1 MTRRLAKMGD
11 KTAYGQIISATS
23 TMFDHDKAL
32 VLSGDKAWCNNCKG
46 SFPIFASHTGWIED
60 RMVVG
65 DGDLVG
71 CRCDNNRVFATS
83 DYFGESNVTKRA
95 PSAEPVQRAQN
106 AKKHS
111 PLPKVAPPPQPLIL
125 PEEIYTTI
133 QKMDDY
139 AADDMLCG
147 DLTEEQLKKVHHLY
161 KISSQID
168 PYTGLL
174 TKPLDEKEYY
184 KSVDYPPNFVTL
196 EESARILFDEFRGLS
211 DMFSFYGEYQDIT
224 RKIITH
230 MQNNTGRVFKDP
242 LLDKALKEQII
253 NDKSEDSTLLKIK
266 EVLAK
271 KVDFKHG
278 FFPKE
283 FLESFEININ
293 GGTVLPKFTT
303 FKDYFNGLVI
313 SVHDTA
319 ATSITL
325 TSLNVE
331 NDSFCAIIH
340 YRVQDH
346 FGLDN
351 EDIKHRIYHEAPIF
365 RMWFLLQRWEKF
377 SFRPFITE
385 MSATVEVT
393 GKCNA

>member
-1 MTRRLAKMGD
+1 
-11 KTAYGQIISATS
+11 
-23 TMFDHDKAL
+23 
-32 VLSGDKAWCNNCKG
+32 
-46 SFPIFASHTGWIED
+46 
-60 RMVVG
+60 MVVG

-111 PLPKVAPPPQPLIL
+111 PLPKVTLPPQPLIL

-168 PYTGLL
+168 PFTGLL
-174 TKPLDEKEYY
+174 TKPLDEKEFY

-196 EESARILFDEFRGLS
+196 EESAKILFDEFRGLS

-253 NDKSEDSTLLKIK
+253 NDKSIKSTLLKIIDILSEK
-266 EVLAK
+266 T
-271 KVDFKHG
+271 DFDNG
-278 FFPKE
+278 YFPLVFDGE
-283 FLESFEININ
+283 FEKLINSKSI
-293 GGTVLPKFTT
+293 LPKFTS

-325 TSLNVE
+325 TSLQVE
-331 NDSFCAIIH
+331 EDNFQATIH
-340 YRVQDH
+340 YRIQDH
-346 FGLDN
+346 FGLDLK
-351 EDIKHRIYHEAPIF
+351 DIEHWIYHEVPIF
-365 RMWFLLQRWEKF
+365 RIWFLLQRWEKF
-377 SFRPFITE
+377 KFKPFITE
-385 MSATVEVT
+385 MNATIDVT
-393 GKCNA
+393 GKRNVP